1 MSGYNYDKNTDY
13 SLLID
18 QAVRQGNMTGAAY
31 YEQQRNAK
39 IAGEGLEYQPTN
51 KYAMYLQQQTQ
62 AQPTGYQSPYK
73 DQINSMLTQLQ
84 GSQWSGWNKDED
96 ESYKA
101 YRKEYLR
108 EADRSMRDTM
118 GEYAQN
124 TGGIAG
130 SSAITAASQAADY
143 YKSQLADKVPDLYQN
158 AYSRYLND
166 ISAKQQTLGQLMQ
179 ADSQAQSQYNSMI
192 SAAMSKWSQLGYA
205 DNEVAG
211 ILGVA
216 VGTPTSDQSY
226 QNWSQAFQERQ
237 YADELA
243 AAQAKAAQ
251 KTTGGSGR
259 GGSGSSSSARGEDYD
274 GLFAAAETSG
284 HPTSYIANH
293 YKEYGFKNSSGLASE
308 YNAWAKDASKR
319 NQDSIDAQTK
329 GVAALGPKAKSL
341 YQMIQSGAVTT
352 KEAKRSA
359 DSSLEN
365 GSITQAEYDFLAA
378 LFW

>member
-73 DQINSMLTQLQ
+73 GQINSMLTQLQ

-108 EADRSMRDTM
+108 EADRSMRDTL

-143 YKSQLADKVPDLYQN
+143 YKSQLADKVPELYQN

-179 ADSQAQSQYNSMI
+179 ADSQAESQYNSMI
-192 SAAMSKWSQLGYA
+192 SAAMSKWAQLGYA

-251 KTTGGSGR
+251 KTTGGSG
-259 GGSGSSSSARGEDYD
+259 GGRSGSSGSAGGEEDYD
-274 GLFAAAETSG
+274 GLYRDARNSKN
-284 HPTSYIANH
+284 PQNYISSH
-293 YKEYGFKNSSGLASE
+293 YKEYGFSSVSGLASGF
-308 YNAWAKDASKR
+308 KDWLAGVQMNDSHFKASM
-319 NQDSIDAQTK
+319 QSISAQLKQGLTTQAQNNINRIYDEISDAQREELNRLLSK
-329 GVAALGPKAKSL
+329 YG
-341 YQMIQSGAVTT
+341 
-352 KEAKRSA
+352 
-359 DSSLEN
+359 
-365 GSITQAEYDFLAA
+365 LAME
-378 LFW
+378 

>member
-108 EADRSMRDTM
+108 EADRSMRDTL

-143 YKSQLADKVPDLYQN
+143 YKSQLADKVPELYQN

-251 KTTGGSGR
+251 KTTGGSG
-259 GGSGSSSSARGEDYD
+259 GGRSGSSGSASGTDDYE
-274 GLFAAAETSG
+274 GLFAAAKASG
-284 HPTSYIANH
+284 NPQSYIANH
-293 YKEYGFKNSSGLASE
+293 YKEYGFAKSGGLYQDYKNWAKNDTGMNESHFKASMQSISAQLKQGLTTQAQNNINRIYDELSVEQRQQLNELLDQYGLAME
-308 YNAWAKDASKR
+308 
-319 NQDSIDAQTK
+319 
-329 GVAALGPKAKSL
+329 
-341 YQMIQSGAVTT
+341 
-352 KEAKRSA
+352 
-359 DSSLEN
+359 
-365 GSITQAEYDFLAA
+365 
-378 LFW
+378 